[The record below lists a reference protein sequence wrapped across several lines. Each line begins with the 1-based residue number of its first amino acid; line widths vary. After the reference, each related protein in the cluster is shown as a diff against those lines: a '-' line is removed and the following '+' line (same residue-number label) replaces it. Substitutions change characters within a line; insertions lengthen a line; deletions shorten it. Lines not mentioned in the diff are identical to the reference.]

1 MANRCRASSTGSWS
15 GIVDFTVLCD
25 PPCSKDDP
33 AGSAL
38 PVSVGDNAV
47 LPSDLGVVDCRAH
60 YWVKS
65 AAWKIVQLLPVYP
78 DEPTIQS
85 RTRTSHSVPEPEVAR
100 GHSAEI
106 SYSGKPAPRRCYMIC
121 HSREFGSFNRR
132 GIEGIAD
139 CAMWSVNS
147 ARVFRLQLDW
157 PSAKAAAPEQGSV
170 F

>member
-1 MANRCRASSTGSWS
+1 VSCSRPRAYRWRMSTTSAAVSSQGWSRHSTRYPDCSMANRCRASSTESWN

-78 DEPTIQS
+78 TS
-85 RTRTSHSVPEPEVAR
+85 RR
-100 GHSAEI
+100 
-106 SYSGKPAPRRCYMIC
+106 
-121 HSREFGSFNRR
+121 
-132 GIEGIAD
+132 
-139 CAMWSVNS
+139 
-147 ARVFRLQLDW
+147 FR
-157 PSAKAAAPEQGSV
+157 AAPGLRIRCQNRKSRAVTQPRFLIRASRLLAGAT
-170 F
+170 